1 MAAAVG
7 KWVDANVQTIGWW
20 IGDTVEMSMNGISQ
34 PSGPK
39 VARWRRCRDGFPRA
53 PCSML
58 PFADRMIS
66 TRKISVSTD
75 HSCHLLQRASGLVE
89 SSAKRMCLSNTL
101 SEVIF
106 ALLVSYRRH
115 RLRTPC
121 AAMKRLR
128 GAASPALSPAF
139 DPPAEV
145 AKERTLITDAPVA
158 VADLVRPPAI
168 DDGTPLFHNR
178 LDRGPCEGRARR
190 RVVFLHVAEIV
201 ADALPRPGVRAGDD
215 QGRERGE
222 RFASHGVATFRCPP
236 EINTAL
242 VIGD

>member
-1 MAAAVG
+1 MSGFVVTSLRHAAYDARTIYEEPLCRKMAAAVG
-7 KWVDANVQTIGWW
+7 NWVDANVQTIGCW

-115 RLRTPC
+115 RLCTPC

-128 GAASPALSPAF
+128 GVLLCEAG
-139 DPPAEV
+139 
-145 AKERTLITDAPVA
+145 R
-158 VADLVRPPAI
+158 
-168 DDGTPLFHNR
+168 
-178 LDRGPCEGRARR
+178 RGGLC
-190 RVVFLHVAEIV
+190 
-201 ADALPRPGVRAGDD
+201 
-215 QGRERGE
+215 
-222 RFASHGVATFRCPP
+222 
-236 EINTAL
+236 
-242 VIGD
+242 